1 MERWIWIEYSIQ
13 ENSVFCFA
21 CRCFNLKS
29 TKEETFTL
37 KGFNDWKHATGK
49 ATGFN
54 KHENSSSHMQ
64 SMHSWKELENREK
77 NHSSVVEI
85 LTNTTLEKRRY
96 YMRSIIEVIIFL
108 IKNEVAFRGNWDEDH
123 HKEDGIFRNLF
134 EFKLKDNE
142 YLRKC
147 QDVMPRNATY
157 MSPEIQNGII
167 AIIAKIIQKK
177 IVDDINSADVPYFT
191 LLSDGTKD
199 RSMTEFI
206 SIVIRYVKGAQPIES
221 LLCFET
227 TKQFDA
233 QTQADLLVKTLTD
246 CSLCLTRMLSQCY
259 DGANVMSGDD
269 GGIQRIIQ
277 RALGRVIPY
286 VHCYNHKL
294 HLVLIAAMESDDIVR
309 LFFDTLK
316 LLYAFFHRSKVQTV
330 YTGTAICN
338 LIATRWA
345 GHHRSTG
352 AVFNNYHQIK
362 QALNQVK

>member
-54 KHENSSSHMQ
+54 KHENCSSHMQ

-157 MSPEIQNGII
+157 MSPEIQNEII

-177 IVDDINSADVPYFT
+177 IVDDIAFQ
-191 LLSDGTKD
+191 
-199 RSMTEFI
+199 
-206 SIVIRYVKGAQPIES
+206 SILA
-221 LLCFET
+221 
-227 TKQFDA
+227 
-233 QTQADLLVKTLTD
+233 
-246 CSLCLTRMLSQCY
+246 
-259 DGANVMSGDD
+259 
-269 GGIQRIIQ
+269 
-277 RALGRVIPY
+277 RAHPEIW
-286 VHCYNHKL
+286 
-294 HLVLIAAMESDDIVR
+294 S
-309 LFFDTLK
+309 
-316 LLYAFFHRSKVQTV
+316 
-330 YTGTAICN
+330 
-338 LIATRWA
+338 
-345 GHHRSTG
+345 
-352 AVFNNYHQIK
+352 
-362 QALNQVK
+362 